1 MFGFTKYDK
10 IQAKL
15 QVMDFT
21 LFLKILKISLN
32 LHPLDTCFHSIPSLF
47 LSYPSISSL
56 LSRFSLYVQADLAYL
71 S

>member
-1 MFGFTKYDK
+1 MFGFTKCDK

-32 LHPLDTCFHSIPSLF
+32 LHPLDTYFHSIPSLF
-47 LSYPSISSL
+47 LSFPL
-56 LSRFSLYVQADLAYL
+56 LSLYF
-71 S
+71 

>member
-32 LHPLDTCFHSIPSLF
+32 LHPLDTCFHSTPSLF
-47 LSYPSISSL
+47 LSFPL
-56 LSRFSLYVQADLAYL
+56 LSLYL
-71 S
+71 